1 MQLTSIH
8 HHLLF
13 YVAKQHHCSVT
24 QLGRLMG
31 HTLKASER
39 TALAELVDT
48 EMVERGAGG
57 TLTLVTEGFWY
68 LLYLHFSQPQILP
81 GAVQF
86 ASWNY
91 STYARTLMQGEEA
104 TWPQRELR
112 SVDKELFGALGA
124 TQVFGY
130 LSFELQQVIA
140 RCWHEEEFLS
150 GRPYYPWGEL
160 RTEARKPVM
169 AEYISYMQFEQDV
182 LLTRQTSDY
191 SGGPDGSEELL
202 ELLRDYKG
210 DGTGQAAELEL
221 ALQRWRIRTN
231 QKGFFSGGLTLIWF
245 GLLAVV
251 GGDISKWY
259 KPAMTWVKKQL
270 PWLAAPLLLLGERD
284 RVSTTLLMRE
294 WRVVFEAFSAQPNIS
309 WGQLWLVLC
318 LIWQA
323 QKSGIDMGELATWQV
338 APLLAAPPQHLLM
351 ALCQDLL
358 RLLLDRPTTLAIF
371 AIHRPALWERWL
383 AALPQSQPEIGK
395 RERLVWQ
402 LDKRGEELV
411 CRLQKESAKGGWS
424 SGRVIHNMWDI
435 DNLHPEVA
443 DDQDLR
449 IAHSMRNNY
458 YGTPDIATLRMLAD
472 HPRLQ
477 TAEGTPLALL
487 FNSPLVTIEEREGR
501 WQATLMSDG
510 KVVPVNSRKKITPI
524 AADLWQVE
532 SVSPQVQM
540 LMPHLEQMPEL
551 PAEALPKLA
560 DTLNSQPEL
569 DWVSEHPALCSHT
582 RLSFCPIDA
591 VVLADLQKET
601 LSLQLMNQLA
611 GGKTIPLGAGAEFIK
626 DWQMPHHYWQ
636 RTLKQE
642 RALEKTVAKAL
653 ELAGKGPWSLSGVE
667 MLPMLERF
675 AALDELG
682 VRLQWHSDSQR
693 VHLVGEESLTLRIEQ
708 QQEWF
713 AIDGEL
719 QVDQQQ
725 VLDLRMLLRQIA
737 GGRRYITLEGKQA
750 QMMLSEGLLAR
761 LTTLAALVD
770 EKQQV
775 SQRLAYPLMHLLEQS
790 TVSGDQDWR
799 ALTDSWRQE
808 ANCPAELLVPL
819 REYQRVGVQWMAN
832 LALHRFGACLADD
845 MGLGKTI
852 QALTLL
858 RLRKEQ
864 GPALVI
870 VPTSLLAN
878 WCDEAARFAPELAVQ
893 VLNEQQDRGAAL
905 ANLGPGSLLLTT
917 YGLVTSHAELGEIK
931 WATIVA
937 DEAQQ
942 IKNASTARAKALFKL
957 DGEFRLALSGTPV
970 ENHLGELWSL
980 FNFINPGLLGNKTHF
995 KQRFGKASRD
1005 PAHLAQLKGVI
1016 APFVLRRL
1024 KREVLAELPEKT
1036 EIVHHIQLSGPELA
1050 LYEASRREAVS
1061 QMESGEGHNLMLILS
1076 NLTRLRRICCSP
1088 ALLLP
1093 DWQLPQ
1099 SKLDAAME
1107 LAQEAIDN
1115 GHRIL
1120 VFSQFVDL
1128 LTLLR
1133 QRLADAALDY
1143 CYLDGSCS
1151 AKQRQQAIERFK
1163 TQAIPLFLIS
1173 LKAGGTGLNLTEA
1186 DTVIHLDPWWNPA
1199 VEDQAS
1205 DRVHRIG
1212 QTEPVTVYRLVCEQT
1227 VEEKIVA
1234 LHAQKRELAEGVL
1247 GDQHQVAQID
1257 ADVLKGLLT
1266 TG

>member
-1 MQLTSIH
+1 MQFTSIH
-8 HHLLF
+8 NQLLF
-13 YVAKQHHCSVT
+13 YVARHHQCTLT
-24 QLGRLMG
+24 QLGYSFG
-31 HTLKASER
+31 HSLKQAEKA
-39 TALAELVDT
+39 ALAELVDA
-48 EMVERGAGG
+48 EMIHREKGG
-57 TLTLVTEGFWY
+57 PYCLAIEGFWY
-68 LLYLHFSQPQILP
+68 LLYLHFNHPQDLP
-81 GAVQF
+81 GVLKF
-86 ASWNY
+86 SSWNW
-91 STYARTLMQGEEA
+91 SSMATNLMDGKGAQWYRGGLSA
-104 TWPQRELR
+104 N
-112 SVDKELFGALGA
+112 DKAVFGASGA
-124 TQVFGY
+124 TRVFGN
-130 LSFELQQVIA
+130 LSLALQKIIVE
-140 RCWHEEEFLS
+140 CWQEEEFL
-150 GRPYYPWGEL
+150 GGQALYPWGDL
-160 RTEARKPVM
+160 RMAGEGIAM
-169 AEYISYMQFEQDV
+169 AERLSYMQFEQEN
-182 LLTRQTSDY
+182 LLLDREYECPWSAANLV
-191 SGGPDGSEELL
+191 G
-202 ELLRDYKG
+202 LLRDYRG
-210 DGTGQAAELEL
+210 EAGAQCRVLEQALFD
-221 ALQRWRIRTN
+221 WRTN
-231 QKGFFSGGLTLIWF
+231 SKQKGFFPGALTIIWLGLMAVM
-245 GLLAVV
+245 GADLARWQKEVL
-251 GGDISKWY
+251 
-259 KPAMTWVKKQL
+259 TWAKKQM
-270 PWLAAPLLLLGERD
+270 PWLVSYVDLLDGKTVAFIDQVLL
-284 RVSTTLLMRE
+284 E
-294 WRVVFEAFSAQPNIS
+294 WRGELEAFTPQSYVPF
-309 WGQLWLVLC
+309 GQLWLALC
-318 LIWQA
+318 LIWAA
-323 QKSGIDMGELATWQV
+323 QENRQGATQLADWQV
-338 APLLAAPPQHLLM
+338 EPFLSAPPQHLLM

-358 RLLLDRPTTLAIF
+358 RLLLARPTTLAIF
-371 AIHRPALWERWL
+371 TVSRPEQWERWL
-383 AALPQSQPEIGK
+383 AALPSSRGPQPK

-402 LDKRGEELV
+402 LGSRGNELV
-411 CRLQKESAKGGWS
+411 CRLQKESVKGGWS
-424 SGRVIHNMWDI
+424 SGRLIHNMWDV
-435 DNLHPEVA
+435 DNLYPEVA
-443 DDQDLR
+443 DEKDLQ
-449 IAHSMRNNY
+449 IAHRMQRSY
-458 YGTPDIATLRMLAD
+458 FHGPDIATLRLLAE

-477 TAEGTPLALL
+477 TSEGTPLALL
-487 FNSPLVTIEEREGR
+487 LNSPLLAIRELEGR

-510 KVVPVNSRKKITPI
+510 KAIAVTAHKKIMPI

-532 SVSPQVQM
+532 AVPEPVQE
-540 LMPHLEQMPEL
+540 LLPYFENMPEL

-560 DTLNSQPEL
+560 DALNQIPQLDWICDHPEL
-569 DWVSEHPALCSHT
+569 ASHT
-582 RLSFCPIDA
+582 RLSACPVDA

-601 LSLQLMNQLA
+601 LNLQLVNQLA
-611 GGKTIPLGAGAEFIK
+611 GGKAIPLGNGAEFIK
-626 DWQMPHHYWQ
+626 DWQTPHHYWQ

-642 RALEKTVAKAL
+642 RALAKKVVKAL
-653 ELAGKGPWSLSGVE
+653 GLAGKGPWSLSGVE
-667 MLPMLERF
+667 LIPMLERF
-675 AALDELG
+675 AALDDLG

-693 VHLVGEESLTLRIEQ
+693 VSLIGEEALTLRIEQ

-719 QVDQQQ
+719 LVDQQQ
-725 VLDLRMLLRQIA
+725 VLDLRLLLRQISS
-737 GGRRYITLEGKQA
+737 GRRYITLEGKQA
-750 QMMLSEGLLAR
+750 HMMLSEGLLAR

-775 SQRLAYPLMHLLEQS
+775 SQRLAYPLMHLLEQGA
-790 TVSGDQDWR
+790 VSGDQGWQT
-799 ALTDSWRQE
+799 LTDAWRQE
-808 ANCPAELLVPL
+808 AHCPAELMTPL
-819 REYQRVGVQWMAN
+819 REYQQVGVQWMAN

-870 VPTSLLAN
+870 VPKSLLAN
-878 WCDEAARFAPELAVQ
+878 WCDEAARFAPDLTVQ

-905 ANLGPGSLLLTT
+905 ANLGPGALLLTT
-917 YGLVTSHAELGEIK
+917 YGLVASHGELGDIS

-942 IKNASTARAKALFKL
+942 IKNASTARAKALFNL
-957 DGEFRLALSGTPV
+957 DGAFRLALSGTPV

-980 FNFINPGLLGNKTHF
+980 FNFINPGLLGNKTQF

-1036 EIVHHIQLSGPELA
+1036 EIVHHVELSGEEQA

-1061 QMESGEGHNLMLILS
+1061 QMESGEGHNLMLMLS

-1088 ALLLP
+1088 ALILP
-1093 DWQLPQ
+1093 DWQQPQ

-1107 LAQEAIDN
+1107 LALEAIDN

-1133 QRLADAALDY
+1133 QRLADADLDY

-1151 AKQRQQAIERFK
+1151 TKQRQQAIERFK

-1212 QTEPVTVYRLVCEQT
+1212 QTEPVTVYRLMCEQT

-1257 ADVLKGLLT
+1257 ADVIRGLLT

>member
-1 MQLTSIH
+1 MTFTSIH
-8 HHLLF
+8 NQLLF
-13 YVAKQHHCSVT
+13 YVARFDQCN
-24 QLGRLMG
+24 LNNIGIARG
-31 HTLKASER
+31 HSIKKADKD
-39 TALAELVDT
+39 ALAELV
-48 EMVERGAGG
+48 EVGMIHRGWNGSY
-57 TLTLVTEGFWY
+57 TLLPEGFWY
-68 LLYLHFSQPQILP
+68 LIYLHFTQPDAFLVEIR
-81 GAVQF
+81 F
-86 ASWNY
+86 ASWH
-91 STYARTLMQGEEA
+91 YASYAKALMQGKKA
-104 TWPQRELR
+104 TLYHRELDR
-112 SVDKELFGALGA
+112 DIFGATGA
-124 TQVFGY
+124 TRVFGY
-130 LSFELQQVIA
+130 LSLELQRMIA

-150 GRPYYPWGEL
+150 GTPCYPWGEL
-160 RTEARKPVM
+160 RDEGEGDEI
-169 AEYISYMQFEQDV
+169 AEQLSYMQFEQDC
-182 LLTRQTSDY
+182 LLAQRASDY
-191 SGGPDGSEELL
+191 LGGADEFV
-202 ELLRDYKG
+202 ELLRHYKG
-210 DGTGQAAELEL
+210 EASGQAGELEL
-221 ALQRWRIRTN
+221 ALLTWRARTG
-231 QKGFFSGGLTLIWF
+231 QKGFFPGGLTVLWF

-251 GGDISKWY
+251 GGDLTKWH
-259 KPAMTWVKKQL
+259 KSAITWAKKQH
-270 PWLAAPLLLLGERD
+270 PWLVEPLQLLGEKD
-284 RVSTTLLMRE
+284 RVSTPLLMRD
-294 WRVVFEAFSAQPNIS
+294 WRGPVEAFSAQPHLPL
-309 WGQLWLVLC
+309 GQLWLVLC
-318 LIWQA
+318 SLWQA
-323 QKSGIDMGELATWQV
+323 QQSGVDVGELVSWRV
-338 APLLAAPPQHLLM
+338 EPFLSAAPENLLM

-358 RLLLDRPTTLAIF
+358 RLLQERPTTLRIF
-371 AIHRPALWERWL
+371 AIHRPAQWERWL
-383 AALPQSQPEIGK
+383 AALPQPPLQAGK

-402 LDKRGEELV
+402 LDKLGKELI
-411 CRLQKESAKGGWS
+411 CRLQKESVKGGWS

-435 DNLHPEVA
+435 DNLYPEVA
-443 DDQDLR
+443 DEQDLR

-458 YGTPDIATLRMLAD
+458 YGTPDIGTLRMLAE

-477 TAEGTPLALL
+477 TAEGMPLALL

-510 KVVPVNSRKKITPI
+510 KAVSVNSSQKITRI

-532 SVSPQVQM
+532 AVPPQVQM
-540 LMPHLEQMPEL
+540 LLPHLERMPEW
-551 PAEALPKLA
+551 PAEALPQLA
-560 DTLNSQPEL
+560 DTLNNQPEL
-569 DWVSEHPALCSHT
+569 DWVSEHPALRSHT
-582 RLSFCPIDA
+582 RLSHCPIDA
-591 VVLADLQKET
+591 VLLADLQKES
-601 LSLQLMNQLA
+601 LHLQLANLLP
-611 GGKTIPLGAGAEFIK
+611 GGKAMPLGGGAEFIK

-642 RALEKTVAKAL
+642 SGLTKAVAKAL
-653 ELAGKGPWSLSGVE
+653 GLAGKGPWSVSGSD

-693 VHLVGEESLTLRIEQ
+693 VHLLGEESLTLRIEQ

-719 QVDQQQ
+719 QVDQQR

-750 QMMLSEGLLAR
+750 QIMLSDALLAR

-770 EKQQV
+770 ENQQV

-790 TVSGDQDWR
+790 AVSGDKGWR
-799 ALTDSWRQE
+799 TLTDAWRQE
-808 ANCPAELLVPL
+808 ASCPAELMTPL

-878 WCDEAARFAPELAVQ
+878 WCEEAARFAPELAVQ
-893 VLNEQQDRGAAL
+893 VLNEQQDREATL

-917 YGLVTSHAELGEIK
+917 YGLVTSHAALGEIQ

-942 IKNASTARAKALFKL
+942 IKNASTARAKALFQL

-1024 KREVLAELPEKT
+1024 KREVLTELPEKT
-1036 EIVHHIQLSGPELA
+1036 EIVHHVELSGPELA
-1050 LYEASRREAVS
+1050 LYEASRREAIS
-1061 QMESGEGHNLMLILS
+1061 QMESGEGHNLMLMLS

-1093 DWQLPQ
+1093 DWQQPQ
-1099 SKLDAAME
+1099 SKLDVAME
-1107 LAQEAIDN
+1107 LILEAIDN

-1128 LTLLR
+1128 LSLLR
-1133 QRLADAALDY
+1133 QRLEKASLDY

-1151 AKQRQQAIERFK
+1151 ARQRQEAIWRFK
-1163 TQAIPLFLIS
+1163 NEAIPLFLIS

-1205 DRVHRIG
+1205 DRVHRMG
-1212 QTEPVTVYRLVCEQT
+1212 QTEPVTIYRLVCEQT

-1257 ADVLKGLLT
+1257 ADLIKGLLT

>member
-1 MQLTSIH
+1 MHLSTVHNQ
-8 HHLLF
+8 LLF
-13 YVAKQHHCSVT
+13 YVAKQHHCNVT
-24 QLGRLMG
+24 QLGRLLG
-31 HTLKASER
+31 HTLTPVER
-39 TALAELVDT
+39 KALAELVDT
-48 EMVERGAGG
+48 EMISKERNGLYVLA
-57 TLTLVTEGFWY
+57 TEGFWY
-68 LLYLHFSQPQILP
+68 LLYLHFRQPDAFP
-81 GAVQF
+81 DGVRF
-86 ASWNY
+86 SSWNY
-91 STYARTLMQGEEA
+91 SSYASTLMQGKKA
-104 TWPQRELR
+104 IWYQRELR
-112 SVDKELFGALGA
+112 EVDRELFGAHGA
-124 TQVFGY
+124 TRVFGY
-130 LSFELQQVIA
+130 LSLSMQQVIA
-140 RCWHEEEFLS
+140 RCWHEEAFLN
-150 GRPYYPWGEL
+150 GIQGYPWGEL
-160 RTEARKPVM
+160 RDEGEGDAI
-169 AEYISYMQFEQDV
+169 AEQLSYMQFEQDC
-182 LLTRQTSDY
+182 LLAQRTSDY
-191 SGGPDGSEELL
+191 ARGPREFVDLL
-202 ELLRDYKG
+202 HDYQG
-210 DGTGQAAELEL
+210 DSVGQAGELEL
-221 ALQRWRIRTN
+221 ALLTWRARTG
-231 QKGFFSGGLTLIWF
+231 QKGFFPGGLTVIWF

-251 GGDISKWY
+251 GGDITKWH
-259 KPAMTWVKKQL
+259 KPAITWAKKQH
-270 PWLAAPLLLLGERD
+270 PWLVEPLQLLGEKD
-284 RVSTTLLMRE
+284 RVSPLLLMRE
-294 WRVVFEAFSAQPNIS
+294 WRGQVEAFGSQLHLPL
-309 WGQLWLVLC
+309 GQLWLVLC
-318 LIWQA
+318 VLWQA
-323 QKSGIDMGELATWQV
+323 GQSGVDVDELANWRV
-338 APLLAAPPQHLLM
+338 EPFLNAVPENLLM

-358 RLLLDRPTTLAIF
+358 RLLQERPTALRIF

-383 AALPQSQPEIGK
+383 QTLPLSPPEVVK

-402 LDKRGEELV
+402 LDKRGAELV
-411 CRLQKESAKGGWS
+411 CRLQKESVKGGWS
-424 SGRVIHNMWDI
+424 GGRVIHNMWDI
-435 DNLHPEVA
+435 ENLYPEVA
-443 DDQDLR
+443 DEQDLR
-449 IAHSMRNNY
+449 IAHSMRNTY
-458 YGTPDIATLRMLAD
+458 YGTPDIGTLRMLAE

-477 TAEGTPLALL
+477 TAEGTSLALL
-487 FNSPLVTIEEREGR
+487 FNSPLVVIEEREGR

-510 KVVPVNSRKKITPI
+510 TAVPVTRSKKITPI

-532 SVSPQVQM
+532 AVPAQVQA
-540 LMPHLEQMPEL
+540 LLPHLERMPEL
-551 PAEALPKLA
+551 PVEALPKLA
-560 DTLNSQPEL
+560 DTLNNQPEL
-569 DWVSEHPALCSHT
+569 DWISAHPALCSHT
-582 RLSFCPIDA
+582 RLSPCPIDA
-591 VVLADLQKET
+591 VLLADLQKET
-601 LSLQLMNQLA
+601 LNLQLVNQLV
-611 GGKTIPLGAGAEFIK
+611 GGKAIPLGLGAEFIK
-626 DWQMPHHYWQ
+626 DWQTPHHYWQ

-642 RALEKTVAKAL
+642 SALTKTVAKAL
-653 ELAGKGPWSLSGVE
+653 GLAGKGPWSLSGVE
-667 MLPMLERF
+667 MLPMLDRF
-675 AALDELG
+675 AVLDELG

-693 VHLVGEESLTLRIEQ
+693 VRLLGEESLTLRIEQ

-719 QVDQQQ
+719 QVDRQQ

-750 QMMLSEGLLAR
+750 QLMLSDALLAR

-770 EKQQV
+770 EQQQV

-790 TVSGDQDWR
+790 TVNGDQGWR
-799 ALTDSWRQE
+799 TLTDSWRQE
-808 ANCPAELLVPL
+808 ASCPAELMAPL
-819 REYQRVGVQWMAN
+819 RAYQRVGVQWMAN

-878 WCDEAARFAPELAVQ
+878 WCEEAARFAPELAVQ

-917 YGLVTSHAELGEIK
+917 YGLVTNQGELSEIK

-1005 PAHLAQLKGVI
+1005 PVHLAQLKGVI

-1050 LYEASRREAVS
+1050 LYEASRREAIS
-1061 QMESGEGHNLMLILS
+1061 QMEGGEGHNLMLMLS

-1093 DWQLPQ
+1093 DWQQPQ
-1099 SKLDAAME
+1099 SKLDAALE
-1107 LAQEAIDN
+1107 LVQEAIDN

-1133 QRLADAALDY
+1133 QRLEAVSLDY

-1151 AKQRQQAIERFK
+1151 AKQRQEAIGRFK
-1163 TQAIPLFLIS
+1163 NQAIPLFLIS

-1247 GDQHQVAQID
+1247 GDQNEVAQID
-1257 ADVLKGLLT
+1257 ANVIKGLLT
-1266 TG
+1266 ER

>member
-1 MQLTSIH
+1 MQFTSIH
-8 HHLLF
+8 NQLLF
-13 YVAKQHHCSVT
+13 YVARFEQCN
-24 QLGRLMG
+24 LNNIGIARG
-31 HTLKASER
+31 HSIKKADKD
-39 TALAELVDT
+39 ALAELV
-48 EMVERGAGG
+48 ESGMIHRGGNG
-57 TLTLVTEGFWY
+57 SYTLLPEGFWY
-68 LLYLHFSQPQILP
+68 LIYLHFTQPDTFLLEIR
-81 GAVQF
+81 F
-86 ASWNY
+86 ASWR
-91 STYARTLMQGEEA
+91 YASYAKTLMQGKKA
-104 TWPQRELR
+104 SFHHRELDR
-112 SVDKELFGALGA
+112 EIFGAIGA
-124 TQVFGY
+124 TRVFGY
-130 LSFELQQVIA
+130 LSLSLQQVIV

-150 GRPYYPWGEL
+150 GAPCYPWGEL
-160 RTEARKPVM
+160 RDEGEGGAI
-169 AEYISYMQFEQDV
+169 AEQFSYMQFEQDC
-182 LLTRQTSDY
+182 LLVQRASDY
-191 SGGPDGSEELL
+191 SSGPHEFVA
-202 ELLRDYKG
+202 LLRHYQG
-210 DGTGQAAELEL
+210 DASGQVGELEL
-221 ALQRWRIRTN
+221 ALLTWRARTGE
-231 QKGFFSGGLTLIWF
+231 KGFFPGGLTVIWF

-251 GGDISKWY
+251 GGDLTKWH
-259 KPAMTWVKKQL
+259 KPAITWAKQQY
-270 PWLAAPLLLLGERD
+270 PWLVEPLQLLGEKD
-284 RVSTTLLMRE
+284 RVATSLLMRD
-294 WRVVFEAFSAQPNIS
+294 WRGPVEAFSSRPHLPL
-309 WGQLWLVLC
+309 GQLWLVLC
-318 LIWQA
+318 LLWQA
-323 QKSGIDMGELATWQV
+323 QQSGGDVGELTSWRVEPFLNAS
-338 APLLAAPPQHLLM
+338 PENLLM

-358 RLLLDRPTTLAIF
+358 RLLQERPITLRIF
-371 AIHRPALWERWL
+371 AIHRPAQWERWL
-383 AALPQSQPEIGK
+383 AALPQPQLQVGK

-402 LDKRGEELV
+402 LDKLGKELI
-411 CRLQKESAKGGWS
+411 CRLQKESVKGGWS
-424 SGRVIHNMWDI
+424 SGRVIHHMWDI
-435 DNLHPEVA
+435 DNLYPDVA
-443 DDQDLR
+443 DEQDLR

-458 YGTPDIATLRMLAD
+458 YGTPDIDTLRMLAE

-487 FNSPLVTIEEREGR
+487 FNSPLVAIEEREGR
-501 WQATLMSDG
+501 WQATLMSNG
-510 KVVPVNSRKKITPI
+510 KAVSVNSGQKITRI

-532 SVSPQVQM
+532 AVPPQVQM
-540 LMPHLEQMPEL
+540 LLPHLERMPEW
-551 PAEALPKLA
+551 PAEALPQLA
-560 DTLNSQPEL
+560 DTLNNQPEL
-569 DWVSEHPALCSHT
+569 DWVSEHPTLRSHT
-582 RLSFCPIDA
+582 RLSPCPLDA
-591 VVLADLQKET
+591 VLLTDLQKES
-601 LSLQLMNQLA
+601 LHLQLANLLP
-611 GGKTIPLGAGAEFIK
+611 GGKAMPLGSGAEFIK
-626 DWQMPHHYWQ
+626 DWQTPHHYWQ
-636 RTLKQE
+636 RALKQE
-642 RALEKTVAKAL
+642 SGLTKAVANALG
-653 ELAGKGPWSLSGVE
+653 LAGKGPWSVSGSD

-682 VRLQWHSDSQR
+682 IRLQWHSDSQR
-693 VHLVGEESLTLRIEQ
+693 VHLLGEESLTLRIEQ

-719 QVDQQQ
+719 QVDPQQ

-750 QMMLSEGLLAR
+750 QLMLSDALLAR

-770 EKQQV
+770 ENQQV
-775 SQRLAYPLMHLLEQS
+775 NQRLAYPLMHLLEQS
-790 TVSGDQDWR
+790 AVSGDQGWR
-799 ALTDSWRQE
+799 TLTNAWRQE
-808 ANCPAELLVPL
+808 ANCPAELMTPL

-878 WCDEAARFAPELAVQ
+878 WCEEAARFAPELTVQ
-893 VLNEQQDRGAAL
+893 VLNEQQDREAAL

-917 YGLVTSHAELGEIK
+917 YGLVTSHAALGEIL

-942 IKNASTARAKALFKL
+942 IKNASTARAKALFQL
-957 DGEFRLALSGTPV
+957 NGEFRLALSGTPV

-1024 KREVLAELPEKT
+1024 KREVLTELPEKT
-1036 EIVHHIQLSGPELA
+1036 EIVHHVELSGPELA

-1061 QMESGEGHNLMLILS
+1061 QMESGEGHNLMLMLS

-1088 ALLLP
+1088 ALLVP
-1093 DWQLPQ
+1093 DWQQPQ
-1099 SKLDAAME
+1099 SKLEAAME
-1107 LAQEAIDN
+1107 LILEAIDN

-1128 LTLLR
+1128 LSLLR
-1133 QRLADAALDY
+1133 QRLEKASLDY

-1151 AKQRQQAIERFK
+1151 AKLRQEAIGRFK
-1163 TQAIPLFLIS
+1163 SEAIPLFLIS

-1205 DRVHRIG
+1205 DRVHRMG
-1212 QTEPVTVYRLVCEQT
+1212 QTEPVTIYRLVCEQT

-1247 GDQHQVAQID
+1247 GDQNQVAQID
-1257 ADVLKGLLT
+1257 AEVIKGLLT

>member
-1 MQLTSIH
+1 MQFTAIH
-8 HHLLF
+8 NQLLF
-13 YVAKQHHCSVT
+13 YVANHHQCNVT

-31 HTLKASER
+31 HMLKAAER

-48 EMVERGAGG
+48 DMIHLERNGIY
-57 TLTLVTEGFWY
+57 TLATEGFWF
-68 LLYLHFSQPQILP
+68 LLYLHFSQPQALP
-81 GAVQF
+81 GDVRF
-86 ASWNY
+86 SSWNY
-91 STYARTLMQGEEA
+91 IAYARLLMQGKQA
-104 TWPQRELR
+104 VWHQRELR
-112 SVDKELFGALGA
+112 ETDREVFGAMGA
-124 TQVFGY
+124 AQVFGY
-130 LSFELQQVIA
+130 LSLKLQQVIA
-140 RCWHEEEFLS
+140 RCWHEEEFLNGIPS
-150 GRPYYPWGEL
+150 YSWGALCSEGD
-160 RTEARKPVM
+160 RPVM
-169 AEYISYMQFEQDV
+169 AAQLSYMQFEQDC
-182 LLTRQTSDY
+182 LLTLQTSDY
-191 SGGPDGSEELL
+191 PGGPSELVD
-202 ELLRDYKG
+202 LLRGYKG
-210 DGTGQAAELEL
+210 DRTGQAAALEL
-221 ALQRWRIRTN
+221 ALLTWRIRAS
-231 QKGFFSGGLTLIWF
+231 QKGFFPGGLTVIWF

-251 GGDISKWY
+251 GGDIFKWH
-259 KPAMTWVKKQL
+259 KQAMTWAKKQH
-270 PWLAAPLLLLGERD
+270 PWLVEPLLLLGEKGRMPPAI
-284 RVSTTLLMRE
+284 LMRE
-294 WRVVFEAFSAQPNIS
+294 WRGPVEAFTSLSHVS

-318 LIWQA
+318 LLWQA
-323 QKSGIDMGELATWQV
+323 QQSGVDVGELATWQV
-338 APLLAAPPQHLLM
+338 EPLLAAPPQHLLM

-358 RLLLDRPTTLAIF
+358 RLLLDKPTTLGIF
-371 AIHRPALWERWL
+371 AIHRPAQWERWL
-383 AALPQSQPEIGK
+383 ASLPSPQQEVGK

-402 LDKRGEELV
+402 LEKRGEELV
-411 CRLQKESAKGGWS
+411 CRLQKESVKGGWS
-424 SGRVIHNMWDI
+424 GGRVINNLWDI
-435 DNLHPEVA
+435 DNLYPEVA
-443 DDQDLR
+443 DEQDLR
-449 IAHSMRNNY
+449 IAHSMRHNY
-458 YGTPDIATLRMLAD
+458 YSAPDLGTLRILAE

-477 TAEGTPLALL
+477 TSDGTPLALL

-510 KVVPVNSRKKITPI
+510 KAVSVTNRKKITPI

-532 SVSPQVQM
+532 AVPAKVQE
-540 LMPHLEQMPEL
+540 LLPHLARMPEL
-551 PAEALPKLA
+551 PADALPKLA
-560 DTLNSQPEL
+560 DTLNNQPEL

-582 RLSFCPIDA
+582 RLSPCPIDA
-591 VVLADLQKET
+591 VMLADLQKET
-601 LSLQLMNQLA
+601 LNLQLVNQLA
-611 GGKTIPLGAGAEFIK
+611 GGKAIPLGLGAEFIK
-626 DWQMPHHYWQ
+626 DWQAPHHYWQ
-636 RTLKQE
+636 RSLKQE
-642 RALEKTVAKAL
+642 RALTKTVAKAL
-653 ELAGKGPWSLSGVE
+653 ELVGKGPWSLSGVE
-667 MLPMLERF
+667 MIPMLERF

-693 VHLVGEESLTLRIEQ
+693 MHLIGEEALTLRIEQ

-725 VLDLRMLLRQIA
+725 VLDLRLLLRQVA
-737 GGRRYITLEGKQA
+737 GGRRYITIEGKQA
-750 QMMLSEGLLAR
+750 QLMLSESLLAR

-770 EKQQV
+770 DKQQV

-790 TVSGDQDWR
+790 AVSGDAGWR
-799 ALTDSWRQE
+799 GLTDAWRQQ
-808 ANCPAELLVPL
+808 ASCPAELMTPL
-819 REYQRVGVQWMAN
+819 RDYQRVGVQWMAN
-832 LALHRFGACLADD
+832 LAQHRFGACLADD

-870 VPTSLLAN
+870 VPTSLLTN
-878 WCDEAARFAPELAVQ
+878 WCDEAARFAPELTVQ
-893 VLNEQQDRGAAL
+893 VLNEQQDRGAAVT
-905 ANLGPGSLLLTT
+905 NLGPGSLLLTT

-995 KQRFGKASRD
+995 KHRFGKASRD

-1050 LYEASRREAVS
+1050 LYEASRREALS
-1061 QMESGEGHNLMLILS
+1061 QMESGDGHNLMLMLS

-1088 ALLLP
+1088 VLLLP
-1093 DWQLPQ
+1093 DWSQPQ

-1107 LAQEAIDN
+1107 LALEAIDN

-1120 VFSQFVDL
+1120 IFSQFVDL

-1133 QRLADAALDY
+1133 QRLADAVLDY

-1151 AKQRQQAIERFK
+1151 TKQRQQAIARFK
-1163 TQAIPLFLIS
+1163 TDAIPLFLIS

-1257 ADVLKGLLT
+1257 AEVIKNLLSAN
-1266 TG
+1266 

>member
-1 MQLTSIH
+1 MQFTSIH
-8 HHLLF
+8 NQLLF
-13 YVAKQHHCSVT
+13 YVARFESCN
-24 QLGRLMG
+24 LNNIGIARG
-31 HTLKASER
+31 HSIKKVDKD
-39 TALAELVDT
+39 ALAELSEVG
-48 EMVERGAGG
+48 MIYRGGNG
-57 TLTLVTEGFWY
+57 SYTLLPEGFWY
-68 LLYLHFSQPQILP
+68 LLYLHFTQPDAFLLQIR
-81 GAVQF
+81 F
-86 ASWNY
+86 ASWR
-91 STYARTLMQGEEA
+91 YASYAKTLMQGKKA
-104 TWPQRELR
+104 TLHHRELDR
-112 SVDKELFGALGA
+112 EIFGAIGA
-124 TQVFGY
+124 TRVFGY
-130 LSFELQQVIA
+130 LSLSLQQVIA

-150 GRPYYPWGEL
+150 GTPYYPWGEL
-160 RTEARKPVM
+160 RDEGEGDEL
-169 AEYISYMQFEQDV
+169 AEQLSYMQFEQDV

-191 SGGPDGSEELL
+191 LGGPHEFV
-202 ELLRDYKG
+202 ELLRHYKG
-210 DGTGQAAELEL
+210 DASGQAGELEL
-221 ALQRWRIRTN
+221 ALLTWRARTG
-231 QKGFFSGGLTLIWF
+231 QKGWFPGGLTLMWL

-251 GGDISKWY
+251 GGDITKWH
-259 KPAMTWVKKQL
+259 KSAMTWAKQQL
-270 PWLAAPLLLLGERD
+270 PWLVEPLQLLGEKE
-284 RVSTTLLMRE
+284 RVSPTLLLRE
-294 WRVVFEAFSAQPNIS
+294 WRAPIEGFDSSSHLPL
-309 WGQLWLVLC
+309 GQLWLVLC
-318 LIWQA
+318 LLWQA
-323 QKSGIDMGELATWQV
+323 GQSGGDVDELTRWRV
-338 APLLAAPPQHLLM
+338 EPFLNAPPESLLM

-358 RLLLDRPTTLAIF
+358 RLLLERPTTLGILT
-371 AIHRPALWERWL
+371 IRRPARWERWL
-383 AALPQSQPEIGK
+383 AALPQPQHEVTK

-402 LDKRGEELV
+402 LDKQGKELV
-411 CRLQKESAKGGWS
+411 CRLQKESVKGGWS

-435 DNLHPEVA
+435 DNLYPVVA
-443 DDQDLR
+443 DEQDLR
-449 IAHSMRNNY
+449 IAHRMRNNSY
-458 YGTPDIATLRMLAD
+458 STPDIATLRMLAE

-477 TAEGTPLALL
+477 TAEGAPLALL
-487 FNSPLVTIEEREGR
+487 FNSPLVAIEEREGR
-501 WQATLMSDG
+501 WQVTLMGDG
-510 KVVPVNSRKKITPI
+510 KAVSVHSGQKITRI

-532 SVSPQVQM
+532 AVPPQVQM
-540 LMPHLEQMPEL
+540 LLPHLERMPEL
-551 PAEALPKLA
+551 PAEALPQLA
-560 DTLNSQPEL
+560 DTLNNQPEL
-569 DWVSEHPALCSHT
+569 DWVSEHPALRSHT
-582 RLSFCPIDA
+582 RLSPCPIDA
-591 VVLADLQKET
+591 ELLVDLQKES
-601 LSLQLMNQLA
+601 LHLQLANLLP
-611 GGKTIPLGAGAEFIK
+611 GGKAMPLGGGAEFIK
-626 DWQMPHHYWQ
+626 DWQTPHHYWQ

-642 RALEKTVAKAL
+642 KVLAKAVATAL
-653 ELAGKGPWSLSGVE
+653 GLAGKGPWSVNGGE

-693 VHLVGEESLTLRIEQ
+693 VHLLGEESLTLRIEQ

-725 VLDLRMLLRQIA
+725 VLDLRLLLRQISS
-737 GGRRYITLEGKQA
+737 GRRYITLEGKQA
-750 QMMLSEGLLAR
+750 QLMLSDALLAR

-770 EKQQV
+770 ENQQV
-775 SQRLAYPLMHLLEQS
+775 NQRLAYPLMHLLEQS
-790 TVSGDQDWR
+790 AVSGDQGWR
-799 ALTDSWRQE
+799 TLTDAWRQE
-808 ANCPAELLVPL
+808 ANCPAELMMPL
-819 REYQRVGVQWMAN
+819 RAYQRVGVQWMAN

-878 WCDEAARFAPELAVQ
+878 WCEETARFASELTVQ
-893 VLNEQQDRGAAL
+893 VLNEQQDREAAL

-917 YGLVTSHAELGEIK
+917 YGLVTSHGELSEIK

-1024 KREVLAELPEKT
+1024 KREVLTELPQKT
-1036 EIVHHIQLSGPELA
+1036 EIVHHVELSGPELA
-1050 LYEASRREAVS
+1050 LYEASRREAIS
-1061 QMESGEGHNLMLILS
+1061 QMESGEGHNLMLMLS

-1088 ALLLP
+1088 ALLVP
-1093 DWQLPQ
+1093 DWQQPQ

-1107 LAQEAIDN
+1107 LALEAIDN

-1133 QRLADAALDY
+1133 KRLEAISLDY

-1151 AKQRQQAIERFK
+1151 AKQRKEAIERFK
-1163 TQAIPLFLIS
+1163 NEAIPLFLIS

-1205 DRVHRIG
+1205 DRVHRMG
-1212 QTEPVTVYRLVCEQT
+1212 QTEPVTIYRLVCEQT

-1247 GDQHQVAQID
+1247 GDQNEVAQID
-1257 ADVLKGLLT
+1257 ADVIKGLLT
-1266 TG
+1266 AQ